1 MTVNF
6 SFRPTAT
13 PPTETFAVHDGHEKL
28 RFFQEVAPFVH
39 QTSPQLHKVGAEVG
53 RLGGTARRIR

>member
-13 PPTETFAVHDGHEKL
+13 PPTETIAVHDGHEKL

-39 QTSPQLHKVGAEVG
+39 QTSPQLQKVGAEVG
-53 RLGGTARRIR
+53 RL